1 MELAGIQG
9 LKGTVSVPGDKINFP
24 PMHHVRID
32 CKRNDGNP
40 QFSERRGLSCHDPLL
55 SVYGH

>member
-1 MELAGIQG
+1 MTKT
-9 LKGTVSVPGDKINFP
+9 LKIEGMMCGHCEARVNFP